1 MVLIGII
8 IVIIGFALK
17 LDTIAVVITAGIA
30 TGLIAHIDIIEILE
44 ILGDTFVKQRQM
56 SLFLLTL
63 PIVGMCERYGLKDR
77 AIEII
82 RNLKNVST
90 GRLLTLYLLIREV
103 AAAISLRLS
112 GHVQFIRPLINPMAQ
127 GAAISTYGKVD
138 EAQEEKIKAASAAM
152 ENYGNFFGQNVFLAN
167 SGVLLIVGT
176 LQELGYNVDAVQIA
190 IWSVPVAIIA
200 FILGAVQN
208 HLLDKSLN
216 KNLGKGK
223 E

>member
-200 FILGAVQN
+200 FILGAIQN